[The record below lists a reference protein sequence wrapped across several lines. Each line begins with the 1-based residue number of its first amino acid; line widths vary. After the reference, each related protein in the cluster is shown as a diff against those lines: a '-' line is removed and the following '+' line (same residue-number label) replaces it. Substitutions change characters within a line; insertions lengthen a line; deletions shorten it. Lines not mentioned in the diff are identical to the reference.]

1 MGHDS
6 TASCDE
12 ALVCAANTYVNVN
25 SKCACLQ
32 NGVLGHSGNSY
43 VSTGPSNVNFATASD
58 TCVVSN

>member
-1 MGHDS
+1 MGHDT

-12 ALVCAANTYVNVN
+12 SLVCPANTYVNLN
-25 SKCACLQ
+25 SKCACLK
-32 NGVLGHSGNSY
+32 NGDFGWSGNTF